1 MKKTLI
7 ALAAVAATSAFAQ
20 SSVTMYGRLDAGYAA
35 GKTTVENNGVTT
47 DTNNN
52 GVQSHNSVSSY
63 WGIKGTEDLGG
74 GLKAN
79 FKLEQDLFPATG
91 TLGVS
96 GAGSTTAAGGTT
108 NAASFNR
115 TSLVGIQGAFGAID
129 IGRDYNPM
137 FSVAAASDV
146 FGLSR
151 LSTVGL
157 AANVGSTI
165 DRQVIYT
172 SPNFGG
178 FTGKLSTGHTD
189 MGLGGGYTHNAHAS
203 GVYANGPLYVGLGLG
218 NMEAQPT
225 TGGQTTKTEG
235 AALTVTYDFGVAKLY
250 VGHITKKVTQNDKAG
265 AADDTETNLGV
276 NVPFGKLAVQAVY
289 GRNTKKNDTAGAT
302 AEDRSGNDWGL
313 GVTYELSK
321 RTTAFAKTG
330 VVNKLDGTQAG
341 LTYNSKYTETNV
353 GIRHVF

>member
-20 SSVTMYGRLDAGYAA
+20 SSVTLYGRLDAGIAA
-35 GKTTVENNGVTT
+35 GKTTLENNGVTT

-52 GVQSHNSVSSY
+52 GVMSHNSVSSY

-74 GLKAN
+74 GMKAN

-91 TLGVS
+91 NLGVS
-96 GAGSTTAAGGTT
+96 GASGGNT

-115 TSLVGIQGAFGAID
+115 TSLVGIEGAFGRVD

-157 AANVGSTI
+157 AGNVGSTI

-189 MGLGGGYTHNAHAS
+189 MTGVFTHNAHAS
-203 GVYANGPLYVGLGLG
+203 GVYANGPLYIGLGLG
-218 NMEAQPT
+218 NMEAQPSA
-225 TGGQTTKTEG
+225 GGQTTKTEG
-235 AALTVTYDFGVAKLY
+235 SALTVTYDFGVAKLY

-265 AADDTETNLGV
+265 AADNTETNLGV

-289 GRNTKKNDTAGAT
+289 GRNTQKDDTAGAT

-313 GVTYELSK
+313 GVTYDLSK

-330 VVNKLDGTQAG
+330 VINKLDGTRAG
-341 LTYNSKYTETNV
+341 LSYNSKYTETNV